1 MSIVTRELEPA
12 DWPVLETLF
21 GPRGA
26 CGGCWCMVWRSEAR
40 GKEYRAQL
48 GESNRRAFRKLVGSG
63 KVFGALAFDG
73 DEVVGWCSTGPR
85 STFPYLVRTRA
96 LNTDWN
102 ATTWSITC
110 IFIKRGFRGQGVGT
124 RLVDEA
130 VNVAAR
136 HGATAVE
143 AYPATPYDTEKPMPA
158 AFAWTGVP
166 ALYERLR
173 FVRLEKE
180 GRLVLRKVI

>member
-1 MSIVTRELEPA
+1 MRIVTRELQLS

-40 GKEYRAQL
+40 GKEYREQL
-48 GESNRRAFRKLVGSG
+48 GEPNRQAFRKLVEGG

-73 DEVVGWCSTGPR
+73 DEPVGWCSTGPR

-96 LNTDWN
+96 LDTNWN
-102 ATTWSITC
+102 ETTWSITC

-124 RLVDEA
+124 KLVKEA
-130 VNVAAR
+130 VRVAGR

-143 AYPATPYDTEKPMPA
+143 AYPATPYDAEKPMPA

-173 FVRLEKE
+173 FTRVEKD
-180 GRLVLRKVI
+180 GRVVLRKAI